1 MQDRVSLYPGRV
13 TLTPVPGQENTYDM
27 KRADQPTQEGDPL
40 NKNTLLKDATAALF
54 GLGNSAVPDNVLEI
68 LSDAALLKNGAL
80 QLPSGSKV
88 SQVKIQTGT
97 YTGTG
102 TAGQSNP
109 NSLSADFNIAF
120 MAVYDAN
127 ERYFEGNPMVAFSS
141 INNSAWINTGAGE
154 HCVFNWEGKKVSW
167 YDSNGIDSYQLNE
180 SGRTYGYILI
190 GSD

>member
-68 LSDAALLKNGAL
+68 LSNAALLKNGAL

-102 TAGQSNP
+102 TAGQSNQ
-109 NSLSADFNIAF
+109 NSLSADFTIAF

-127 ERYFEGNPMVAFSS
+127 ERYFEGPPMISFSS
-141 INNSAWINTGAGE
+141 ITKSVWSTGSGS
-154 HCVFNWEGKKVSW
+154 HCVFNWSGKKVSW
-167 YDSNGIDSYQLNE
+167 YESNGVPDYQFNA